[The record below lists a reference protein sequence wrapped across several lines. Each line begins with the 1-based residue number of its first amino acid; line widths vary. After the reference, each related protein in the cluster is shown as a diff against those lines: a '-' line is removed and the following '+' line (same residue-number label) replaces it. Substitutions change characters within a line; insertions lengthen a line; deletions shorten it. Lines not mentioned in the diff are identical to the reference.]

1 MVRARSNTPSGESWR
16 HYTPVVYVRVA
27 NGRRLSFS
35 VTCALFILRP
45 VEKKEKVN
53 YASTAPS
60 RRCSFFLV
68 VAQLFTERLQ
78 PGNAHLGVVTLI
90 LGLATTIYTINI
102 KEMLHHIHNLT
113 SFHSVGSVRA
123 DASSPLRGNSTLSRF
138 TERTPNKMLRSI
150 IETSSLSD
158 TATNRHYHPLLFLSS
173 AAPILRCGTLQH

>member
-1 MVRARSNTPSGESWR
+1 MLVQTCLWASLGVIIRQWFMCGSPMFGAFPFQS
-16 HYTPVVYVRVA
+16 RVH
-27 NGRRLSFS
+27 FS
-35 VTCALFILRP
+35 SYIPLK
-45 VEKKEKVN
+45 KKEKVN

-68 VAQLFTERLQ
+68 VAHVFTERLQ
-78 PGNAHLGVVTLI
+78 PVNAHLWVVTLI

-113 SFHSVGSVRA
+113 SFHSVGSVRTT
-123 DASSPLRGNSTLSRF
+123 DTSSPLRGNSTLNRF
-138 TERTPNKMLRSI
+138 TERAPNKMLRSI

-158 TATNRHYHPLLFLSS
+158 TTTNRHYHPLLFLSS